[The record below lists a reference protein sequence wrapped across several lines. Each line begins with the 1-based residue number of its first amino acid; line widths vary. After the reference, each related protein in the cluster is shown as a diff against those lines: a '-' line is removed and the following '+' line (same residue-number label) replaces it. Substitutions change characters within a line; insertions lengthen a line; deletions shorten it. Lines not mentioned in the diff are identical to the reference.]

1 MTNEKMQENVN
12 NVSRMLNNFGFNN
25 DAFCELMTREHRTL
39 QQSFTRLCIAWLATC
54 ASDDYRYD
62 GRNEASH
69 EVAKMLLD
77 GKDNDIHIPFI

>member
-1 MTNEKMQENVN
+1 MANAKDNVEM
-12 NVSRMLNNFGFNN
+12 VSDMLNVFGFSSA
-25 DAFCELMTREHRTL
+25 DFCKEFAKEHRTL
-39 QQSFTRLCIAWLATC
+39 QQSFTRLCVEWLRTC